1 MIFCRLFS
9 KIELSLD
16 IQFNVEKAGKFP
28 ATHKEG
34 GILFQALMAGNESQ
48 QWLQLGVSLN
58 KILKITMLV
67 DVVCV
72 ATCDTMTPELYVPW
86 RKPYK

>member
-1 MIFCRLFS
+1 MWTIVHNRKNMNIEYDFFCRLFFS

-48 QWLQLGVSLN
+48 QWL
-58 KILKITMLV
+58 
-67 DVVCV
+67 
-72 ATCDTMTPELYVPW
+72 
-86 RKPYK
+86 

>member
-16 IQFNVEKAGKFP
+16 IQCNVEKAGKFP

-48 QWLQLGVSLN
+48 QWL
-58 KILKITMLV
+58 
-67 DVVCV
+67 
-72 ATCDTMTPELYVPW
+72 
-86 RKPYK
+86 